1 MDDNNEY
8 LLRWYRQAPD
18 SVSLFTKVDYHV
30 FCQNSELLLFKAT
43 IRPTKNN
50 DGKYL
55 LQVHLPS
62 GRQEICPT
70 LEAAKYQAD
79 LFYLG
84 AMWWLRNYI
93 EKLIT
98 EGDQKY
104 HGKF

>member
-8 LLRWYRQAPD
+8 LLNWIRKSPD
-18 SVSLFTKVDYHV
+18 SVYLFTSVSYHG
-30 FCQNSELLLFKAT
+30 SELLLFKAT

-55 LQVHLPS
+55 LQVYLPS

-79 LFYLG
+79 LFYIG

-98 EGDQKY
+98 EGDQKH

>member
-8 LLRWYRQAPD
+8 LLSWFRKIPD
-18 SVSLFTKVDYHV
+18 SDYLSTEVLYHG
-30 FCQNSELLLFKAT
+30 SGLSLFKAT

-55 LQVHLPS
+55 LQVYSPT
-62 GRQEICPT
+62 GRQEVCPT

-84 AMWWLRNYI
+84 AMWWLRNHI

-98 EGDQKY
+98 EGDKHY
-104 HGKF
+104 GKF